1 LQAPDPGALGIDD
14 VAAVAGNAK
23 PLAAAAFHCKP
34 RTSLGS
40 YRLGSEEV
48 MAALE
53 FGQIGPVRRCWKR
66 PSAGMEVDWSGAT
79 RRREQMG
86 KIATLFVGKE
96 GERCMPASVRGK
108 GIGRGERGR
117 FG

>member
-1 LQAPDPGALGIDD
+1 
-14 VAAVAGNAK
+14 
-23 PLAAAAFHCKP
+23 
-34 RTSLGS
+34 
-40 YRLGSEEV
+40 

-108 GIGRGERGR
+108 GIGRGEGGR